1 MLVSGEQ
8 IIEYII
14 VFHSKHRNQPRRNR
28 VSTTRQENS
37 PEHAS
42 CEHGENI
49 AEIRRIK
56 EQLEMQETLF
66 AIRHKIVVLSGKGGV
81 GKSSVAANLSV
92 AISRKGLK
100 TGLLDTDL
108 HGPSI
113 PTLLGLEGV
122 FPEEENDR
130 MKPVAFS
137 DTLKVMSTGLLLQ
150 DSSEALVWRGPAK
163 HGIIKEFIASVDW
176 GDLDYLVVDCPP
188 GTGDEPLS
196 VIHLLQDVDGAIIV
210 TTPQD
215 LALVDV
221 RKSVTFCRH
230 LNLPVI
236 GVIENMSGYVCPH
249 CGESSDIFKSGG
261 GKQLADEMGVPFLGS
276 IPLDPAMV
284 SAADE
289 GKPFMNENRQTPAAI
304 AMETIFEK
312 VLAFTKARGNE

>member
-1 MLVSGEQ
+1 
-8 IIEYII
+8 
-14 VFHSKHRNQPRRNR
+14 
-28 VSTTRQENS
+28 VSTRRQENS

-122 FPEEENDR
+122 FPEQENDR

-137 DTLKVMSTGLLLQ
+137 DTLKVMSTGLLVQ
-150 DSSEALVWRGPAK
+150 DRSEALVWRGPAK
-163 HGIIKEFIASVDW
+163 HGVIKELIASVDW

-196 VIHLLQDVDGAIIV
+196 VIHLLRDVDGAIIV

-261 GKQLADEMGVPFLGS
+261 GKQLADEMEVPFLGS

-284 SAADE
+284 LAADE
-289 GKPFMNENRQTPAAI
+289 GKPFMSENRQTPAAI
-304 AMETIFEK
+304 AMEKIFEK
-312 VLAFTKARGNE
+312 ILAFTKARNNK